1 MKRSINALPMLDIM
15 PSIGSQFDYVE
26 SDYHLQPAENQQ
38 PEKDDLKHNYLQ
50 ELVSI
55 NSIGKD
61 QAERN
66 KIASLTNAY
75 EKLMAKDD
83 ILWKSIFGM

>member
-1 MKRSINALPMLDIM
+1 MLDIM

-26 SDYHLQPAENQQ
+26 SNYHIQPAENRP

>member
-1 MKRSINALPMLDIM
+1 MLDIM